1 MPGKIRARP
10 PKDRPPKSPCYVAGV
25 AESGIGTRSG
35 LTDEAPAGKDD
46 LFAEID
52 RLAQSTRSRDD
63 LEARRRL
70 LRLRHLAGIALLD
83 GDNPRPHPSPDS
95 DSLAEGDALPEIHP
109 DQLTPELLRAG
120 ILRDGC
126 LLVRGLIDRDRAME
140 FARQI
145 ERAYGERERADGGE
159 SATEG
164 YYEPLSL
171 DPRFKAPERAWVKE
185 GGGLLAVDSPV
196 LAFEMLEMF
205 RAAGLR
211 ELVGDYL
218 GEPPLISVDKTTL
231 RKADP
236 SVVGAWHQD
245 GAFMGEVRS
254 LNLWL
259 SLSRCGDESPG
270 LDLVPRRLDELVP
283 MGTDDTWLPNQVSQR
298 KAEEAA
304 GDLGIQRP
312 IFEPGD
318 ALFFDDLFL
327 HKTGSDP
334 SMPNPR
340 FAIESWFF
348 GGSAFP
354 SEYAPIAV

>member
-1 MPGKIRARP
+1 
-10 PKDRPPKSPCYVAGV
+10 V
-25 AESGIGTRSG
+25 AEPGIGTQRG
-35 LTDEAPAGKDD
+35 LMDGTPAGTDD
-46 LFAEID
+46 VFAEID
-52 RLAQSTRSRDD
+52 RLAESTRSSGE
-63 LEARRRL
+63 LGPRRRL
-70 LRLRHLAGIALLD
+70 LRLRHVAGIGLLD
-83 GDNPRPHPSPDS
+83 GDDPRPHPSPDF
-95 DSLAEGDALPEIHP
+95 DALPAVDGLPEIDP
-109 DQLTPELLRAG
+109 EQLAPELLRAG

-126 LLVRGLIDRDRAME
+126 MLVRGLIDRERALD

-145 ERAYGERERADGGE
+145 DRAYAERDSEDQGGPAGEGL
-159 SATEG
+159 
-164 YYEPLSL
+164 YEPFDP
-171 DPRFKAPERAWVKE
+171 DPRFEQPERDWVKE

-205 RAAGLR
+205 RGARLR
-211 ELVGDYL
+211 ELVGAYL

-231 RKADP
+231 RKAEP

-283 MGTDDTWLPNQVSQR
+283 IGTDDTWLPNQVSQK

-304 GDLGIQRP
+304 GSLGIVRP

-318 ALFFDDLFL
+318 ALLFDDLFL

-334 SMPNPR
+334 AMPNPR
-340 FAIESWFF
+340 FAIECWFF

-354 SEYAPIAV
+354 TQYAPIAV